1 MCAGRIRSGAMAVT
15 FDIGE
20 ANDLHPQT
28 KRDVGKRL
36 AALAKDIS
44 TGTGPLVTRATYNE
58 NDNTLV
64 ISFSHCDKL
73 VLKNCESFEVS
84 TSAGAKDIPLIFD
97 ENEDKKWKQVSD
109 VSVKDN
115 TVVIKGLPE
124 KVKAVRYCY
133 DNCPY
138 KPSIYDMNGLPAS
151 PFVLDVVSVL

>member
-1 MCAGRIRSGAMAVT
+1 MKKYDKDCFELFRVFSDGMILQRESRVRIWG
-15 FDIGE
+15 F
-20 ANDLHPQT
+20 ANCGSRINPE
-28 KRDVGKRL
+28 
-36 AALAKDIS
+36 IS
-44 TGTGPLVTRATYNE
+44 PET
-58 NDNTLV
+58 
-64 ISFSHCDKL
+64 DKL

-124 KVKAVRYCY
+124 KVKDVRYCY

>member
-1 MCAGRIRSGAMAVT
+1 MCAGRIWSGAMAVT

-44 TGTGPLVTRATYNE
+44 TGTGPLVTKATYN
-58 NDNTLV
+58 
-64 ISFSHCDKL
+64 
-73 VLKNCESFEVS
+73 
-84 TSAGAKDIPLIFD
+84 
-97 ENEDKKWKQVSD
+97 
-109 VSVKDN
+109 
-115 TVVIKGLPE
+115 E

>member
-1 MCAGRIRSGAMAVT
+1 MCVGRIRSGAMAVT

-36 AALAKDIS
+36 AAL
-44 TGTGPLVTRATYNE
+44 
-58 NDNTLV
+58 
-64 ISFSHCDKL
+64 
-73 VLKNCESFEVS
+73 
-84 TSAGAKDIPLIFD
+84 AKDIPLIFD

>member
-1 MCAGRIRSGAMAVT
+1 MCAGRIRVKKYDKDCFELFRVFSDGMILQRESRVRIWG
-15 FDIGE
+15 F
-20 ANDLHPQT
+20 ANCGSRINPE
-28 KRDVGKRL
+28 
-36 AALAKDIS
+36 IS
-44 TGTGPLVTRATYNE
+44 PET
-58 NDNTLV
+58 
-64 ISFSHCDKL
+64 DKL
-73 VLKNCESFEVS
+73 VLKNCESFEMS

-138 KPSIYDMNGLPAS
+138 KPPIYDMNGLPAS